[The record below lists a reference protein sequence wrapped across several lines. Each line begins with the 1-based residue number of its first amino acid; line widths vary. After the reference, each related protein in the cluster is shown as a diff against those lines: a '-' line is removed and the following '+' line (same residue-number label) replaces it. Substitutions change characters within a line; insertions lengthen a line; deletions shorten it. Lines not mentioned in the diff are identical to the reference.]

1 MQGCCTA
8 ARPLVGRDSLIAR
21 IWQEELDNIRG
32 VYGESITS
40 ICPTIAWFWSSLQSV
55 KRGEPNSAPKILS
68 LVALT
73 RKNPRILGCFRMFQ
87 EGREFLSFTFC
98 QVGLPDCIGNSNFND
113 SIRFSQMWT
122 EFRGVSFC
130 MARCGRPWPRKPAG
144 KAPAPR
150 QGSEFVSPHKASAV
164 LDPIFS
170 PSSAHL
176 QLVFN
181 SWTHPDLI
189 II

>member
-1 MQGCCTA
+1 MLVVLKDDGRTCTTSFYSDTWWHLSWQNRWFSRIWEKKRRKTSSEELPMAFPRRFWTRLFHRFLSCGIDTSYILTFKCRSKKKQGCCTA

-73 RKNPRILGCFRMFQ
+73 RKKPRI
-87 EGREFLSFTFC
+87 
-98 QVGLPDCIGNSNFND
+98 I
-113 SIRFSQMWT
+113 
-122 EFRGVSFC
+122 
-130 MARCGRPWPRKPAG
+130 
-144 KAPAPR
+144 
-150 QGSEFVSPHKASAV
+150 
-164 LDPIFS
+164 
-170 PSSAHL
+170 
-176 QLVFN
+176 
-181 SWTHPDLI
+181 
-189 II
+189 